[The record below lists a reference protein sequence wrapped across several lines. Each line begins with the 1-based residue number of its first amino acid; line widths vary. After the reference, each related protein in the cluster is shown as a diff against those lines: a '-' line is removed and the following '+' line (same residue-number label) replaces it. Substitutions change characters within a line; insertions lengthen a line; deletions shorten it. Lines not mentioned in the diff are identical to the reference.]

1 MSNIFSESPILLQF
15 IGSNSIFCRYFS
27 KWVGNQF
34 MRVTIP
40 RSNFCKSWELEKFAF
55 SHFSFQVCRSD
66 SRMEAILSNRYVY
79 LPHPKIFRNNEQVV
93 KMKKMEKIPLLY
105 PQIFFRT
112 YAPEKAYFY
121 KERRRI
127 VVNHLSTVEL
137 AIDCLRILLSSRA
150 TSVFFGGASV
160 VTTTVGRRP
169 PSQQLKQKQKKVQ
182 MRPLKRQPPFHDDDG
197 LFRWGKCKGW
207 RMSGFFAQLDQQHDL
222 GPLALGYHPTK
233 KALDTG

>member
-1 MSNIFSESPILLQF
+1 MSNIFSEAPILLQF

-55 SHFSFQVCRSD
+55 SHFSFQVCSPD
-66 SRMEAILSNRYVY
+66 SRMQAILICVFAPS
-79 LPHPKIFRNNEQVV
+79 PKIFRNNENQKIV
-93 KMKKMEKIPLLY
+93 KMKKIEN
-105 PQIFFRT
+105 FFSI

-127 VVNHLSTVEL
+127 VGNHLSTVEL

-169 PSQQLKQKQKKVQ
+169 PSQNLK
-182 MRPLKRQPPFHDDDG
+182 
-197 LFRWGKCKGW
+197 
-207 RMSGFFAQLDQQHDL
+207 
-222 GPLALGYHPTK
+222 
-233 KALDTG
+233 